1 MSQPRRRR
9 RRGRRGGQGSGGQ
22 PKQEATRNPVE
33 GQSSERTERSGRS
46 RRRRGRSRSGSVRE
60 ASSPRSSE
68 DLVRALPRE
77 RPETLTAPPDG
88 QTLEAIIGD
97 LQSTWGVPPYPQEYR
112 ITVKVAEDRDHRP
125 DGSAGGNGAPEK
137 PHHGGASQPT
147 REKASGGNA
156 QPRREK
162 APAAPGVAS
171 GGAQRGAAPKKRRR
185 RRRRGGGGD
194 GTSSPQSALDPAP
207 GGAGSEQGEAPR
219 ASDAADPGSAG

>member
-22 PKQEATRNPVE
+22 PKQEATRNRVE
-33 GQSSERTERSGRS
+33 GQASERTERSGRS
-46 RRRRGRSRSGSVRE
+46 RRRRGRSRSGSIRE

-125 DGSAGGNGAPEK
+125 DSATGDNGATEK
-137 PHHGGASQPT
+137 PHQGPASQPT
-147 REKASGGNA
+147 REKALSGNP

-162 APAAPGVAS
+162 APAAPGLAS
-171 GGAQRGAAPKKRRR
+171 GGAQRGGAPKKRRR

-194 GTSSPQSALDPAP
+194 GASSPQSGADPAR
-207 GGAGSEQGEAPR
+207 GGDSSGQAEGPR
-219 ASDAADPGSAG
+219 ATDTSDPGSEG